1 MITRSQVTGKTVG
14 QVLNQYKEL
23 SRNGFDYVD
32 HQNGPIPRSP
42 HERQQWCDHLHSAD
56 GIGEI
61 TTACE
66 YILSLDIPDW
76 WTSYTLKHQA
86 ERWGRRNGYFGYVSN
101 GAVIVAAI
109 LCGFTILRLDNDPNC
124 MFPEKD
130 NELFHRERRRIG

>member
-32 HQNGPIPRSP
+32 HHQNGPSPRSP
-42 HERQQWCDHLHSAD
+42 QERQQWRDHLRSAD

-66 YILSLDIPDW
+66 YILSQDIQIGGLA
-76 WTSYTLKHQA
+76 THSSMRLSA
-86 ERWGRRNGYFGYVSN
+86 G
-101 GAVIVAAI
+101 VAGMAI
-109 LCGFTILRLDNDPNC
+109 LDMSVMGP
-124 MFPEKD
+124 
-130 NELFHRERRRIG
+130 